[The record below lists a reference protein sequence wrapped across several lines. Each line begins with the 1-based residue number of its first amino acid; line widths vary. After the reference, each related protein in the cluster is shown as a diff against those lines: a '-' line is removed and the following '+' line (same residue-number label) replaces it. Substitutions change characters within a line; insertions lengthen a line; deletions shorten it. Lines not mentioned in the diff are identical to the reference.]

1 MFMRFGL
8 PGDYPPIA
16 QSTGL
21 CSHSRCACGLRSWR
35 GTRGK
40 KRMKSIGNVEIP
52 QEAFLAILKVDN

>member
-8 PGDYPPIA
+8 PRDYPPNA
-16 QSTGL
+16 QDIKS
-21 CSHSRCACGLRSWR
+21 CAPARPAALRR
-35 GTRGK
+35 GPRGK